1 MKKTLIILTLLAVL
15 ALFCFS
21 ACDGAAPSGSNE
33 DSGSVSASEDAVKTD
48 GTGDAGSTEELC
60 TKHSFGEWVVL
71 KEANCGDKG
80 EKTRTCTV
88 CGQTETGTVPTKGE
102 HSYGDPGQC
111 LVCGHAMD
119 PNFHF
124 TKNAD
129 GVSYSFGYGGTS
141 ATVTVPAS
149 YNNLPVTA
157 LVEAAFADSTTL
169 RTVRLPDSILS
180 FGASAFAHCT
190 GLTSVNTPSGLKTI
204 GTEAFFGCSSLAT
217 FKFPGGLE
225 RLEYGTFMDS
235 GLTSLSFP
243 KSLTYIGEDAFAG
256 CCSLK
261 TVKIPTTVSVMDK
274 GAFNGCRALTEVTI
288 EKGASLKVIP
298 SKAFSGCAVLKKVT
312 VGEGV
317 ERIEKEAF
325 SQNAQLKTLSMP
337 STLQYLGEKSFFNSS
352 PTLNID
358 YNGLMYQWGL
368 IEDASPDNWV
378 MEEYTVVNISCKD

>member
-1 MKKTLIILTLLAVL
+1 MMKKSLILLSLLVAL
-15 ALFCFS
+15 SLFCFA
-21 ACDGAAPSGSNE
+21 ACDGGHSSSDGGSE
-33 DSGSVSASEDAVKTD
+33 SVSSEHSDPAN
-48 GTGDAGSTEELC
+48 GSDSSANSCTE
-60 TKHSFGEWVVL
+60 HSFGAWEIR

-88 CGQTETGTVPTKGE
+88 CNHTETETVPTKGD
-102 HSYGDPGQC
+102 HSYGDPGKC
-111 LVCGHAMD
+111 LVCGNAMD
-119 PNFHF
+119 QNFIF
-124 TKNAD
+124 TKNED
-129 GVSYSFGYGGTS
+129 GNSYSFAYGGTL
-141 ATVTVPAS
+141 ATVIVPAT

-157 LVEAAFADSTTL
+157 LAEAAFADSTTL
-169 RTVRLPDSILS
+169 HTVRLPDSILS
-180 FGASAFAHCT
+180 IGASAFAHCT

-204 GTEAFFGCSSLAT
+204 GAEAFFGCSALAT

-243 KSLTYIGEDAFAG
+243 KSLTHIGEDAFAG
-256 CCSLK
+256 CSSLK
-261 TVKIPTTVSVMDK
+261 TVKIPTTVSTMDK

-298 SKAFSGCAVLKKVT
+298 SKAFAACASLTKVT

-325 SQNAQLKTLSMP
+325 SPNAQLKTLSMP
-337 STLQYLGEKSFFNSS
+337 STLKYLGEKAFYNTA
-352 PTLNID
+352 PTLNIH
-358 YNGLMYQWGL
+358 YNGLMHEWGQ

-378 MEEYTVVNISCKD
+378 MEEYTTVNIYCKD